1 MAETPDSTEESAAL
15 KETAQEQPAKKA
27 TKRKKAEPEA
37 AVADTSPAEAPA
49 KRRALVTGASSG
61 IGEEFARQLAK
72 KRYDLVLVA
81 RRRERLEKLAE
92 ELAEA
97 YGTNA
102 EVIAGD
108 LATPEGIHTVEKRIG
123 QGDIDLLVNNAG
135 FGTRGVFANMS
146 VDRELEELDVNIKA
160 LVRLTRAALEQ
171 MVQKKRGIVINVG
184 STGSFQPVP
193 YMSTYAAT
201 KAFVLHFSEGVHEEV
216 KPHGVTVTCLCPG
229 YVMTEFQQVAGIDRR
244 RLRGAGKVPVQQVV
258 ESALKGAAAGRA
270 AVIPGAF
277 NRTLATG
284 LVRLTPRFAVRRIA
298 GSLFRDAGS

>member
-1 MAETPDSTEESAAL
+1 MTKTEASTQEAAE
-15 KETAQEQPAKKA
+15 EQPAQEKA
-27 TKRKKAEPEA
+27 KRKKRTETPAVA
-37 AVADTSPAEAPA
+37 AVESPA

-61 IGEEFARQLAK
+61 IGEAFARQLAK

-81 RRRERLEKLAE
+81 RRRDRLEKLSA

-97 YGTNA
+97 YGTDA
-102 EVIAGD
+102 EVISAD

-123 QGDIDLLVNNAG
+123 QGDIALLVNNAG
-135 FGTRGVFANMS
+135 FATRGNFANMS
-146 VDRELEELDVNIKA
+146 IDRELEEMDVNIKA
-160 LVRLTRAALEQ
+160 LVRLTRAVLEP
-171 MVQKKRGIVINVG
+171 MVQRKRGIVINVG

-229 YVMTEFQQVAGIDRR
+229 YVMTEFQQVAGLDKSKIPNRG
-244 RLRGAGKVPVQQVV
+244 RLSPEQVA
-258 ESALKGAAAGRA
+258 EAALKGAASGRA
-270 AVIPGAF
+270 IVIPGAL

-284 LVRLTPRFAVRRIA
+284 FVRITPRFAVRRIA
-298 GSLFRDAGS
+298 GSLFKDMGA

>member
-1 MAETPDSTEESAAL
+1 MTETENTIE
-15 KETAQEQPAKKA
+15 ETAAQQDAAEEQPAKKA
-27 TKRKKAEPEA
+27 PKRKKAEREA
-37 AVADTSPAEAPA
+37 AHAVAPSEPPA

-123 QGDIDLLVNNAG
+123 QGDVDLVVNNAG

-146 VDRELEELDVNIKA
+146 IDRELEEMDVNIKA
-160 LVRLTRAALEQ
+160 LVRLTRAALEP

-270 AVIPGAF
+270 VVIPGAF

>member
-1 MAETPDSTEESAAL
+1 MTKTEASTQEAAE
-15 KETAQEQPAKKA
+15 EQPAQEKA
-27 TKRKKAEPEA
+27 KRKKRTETPAVA
-37 AVADTSPAEAPA
+37 AVESPA

-61 IGEEFARQLAK
+61 IGEAFARQLAK

-81 RRRERLEKLAE
+81 RRRDRLEKLSA

-97 YGTNA
+97 YGTDA
-102 EVIAGD
+102 EVISAD

-123 QGDIDLLVNNAG
+123 QGDIALLVNNAG
-135 FGTRGVFANMS
+135 FATRGNFANMS
-146 VDRELEELDVNIKA
+146 IDRELEEMDVNIKA
-160 LVRLTRAALEQ
+160 LVRLTRAVLEP
-171 MVQKKRGIVINVG
+171 MVQRKRGIVINVG

-229 YVMTEFQQVAGIDRR
+229 YVMTEFQQVAGLDKSKIPNRG
-244 RLRGAGKVPVQQVV
+244 RLSPEQVA
-258 ESALKGAAAGRA
+258 EAALKGAASGRA
-270 AVIPGAF
+270 IVIPGAL

-284 LVRLTPRFAVRRIA
+284 FVRITPRFAVRRIA
-298 GSLFRDAGS
+298 GTLFKDAGA